1 MWQRGN
7 EIKTSIHPPD
17 PFGSNAFRDPGFGGA
32 QSS

>member
-17 PFGSNAFRDPGFGGA
+17 PFGSSGFEDSGLSGA
-32 QSS
+32 ESV